1 LKGLKMKVPAQD
13 KRFVGWADS
22 SAHADRFSINKNMA
36 KRVHV
41 SNSAWANK
49 LPILLLLLWICAIM
63 LTVGCGPQQPPNV
76 KKARAIAAEN
86 IELRKELERRN
97 NQIETLK
104 EQYGEEL
111 EAQKKRL
118 KTCLQEK
125 EELKEKSRQNIRDQV
140 KGVLDTVLEE
150 NRKLREENTRLKA
163 QIEVLQK
170 KKQ

>member
-1 LKGLKMKVPAQD
+1 MKD
-13 KRFVGWADS
+13 
-22 SAHADRFSINKNMA
+22 
-36 KRVHV
+36 
-41 SNSAWANK
+41 SAWANK
-49 LPILLLLLWICAIM
+49 LPILLLLLWICAIV
-63 LTVGCGPQQPPNV
+63 LSAGCGPQQPPNV

-140 KGVLDTVLEE
+140 KGVLDPVLED

-163 QIEVLQK
+163 QIEELQK
-170 KKQ
+170 KNQ

>member
-1 LKGLKMKVPAQD
+1 MKV
-13 KRFVGWADS
+13 
-22 SAHADRFSINKNMA
+22 SAKKTLVIVAGIA
-36 KRVHV
+36 V
-41 SNSAWANK
+41 
-49 LPILLLLLWICAIM
+49 IM
-63 LTVGCGPQQPPNV
+63 IIGCGPQQPPNV

-86 IELRKELERRN
+86 IELRKELERRD
-97 NQIETLK
+97 NQIKTLK

-140 KGVLDTVLEE
+140 KGVLDPVLED

-163 QIEVLQK
+163 QIEDLQK
-170 KKQ
+170 QPQ

>member
-1 LKGLKMKVPAQD
+1 MKD
-13 KRFVGWADS
+13 
-22 SAHADRFSINKNMA
+22 
-36 KRVHV
+36 
-41 SNSAWANK
+41 SAWANK
-49 LPILLLLLWICAIM
+49 LPILLLLLWICAIV
-63 LTVGCGPQQPPNV
+63 LSAGCGPQQPPNV

-140 KGVLDTVLEE
+140 KGVLDPVLED

-163 QIEVLQK
+163 QIEELQK

>member
-1 LKGLKMKVPAQD
+1 MKD
-13 KRFVGWADS
+13 
-22 SAHADRFSINKNMA
+22 
-36 KRVHV
+36 
-41 SNSAWANK
+41 SAWANK
-49 LPILLLLLWICAIM
+49 LPILLLLLWICAIV
-63 LTVGCGPQQPPNV
+63 LSAGCGPQQPPNV

-86 IELRKELERRN
+86 IELRKELERRD
-97 NQIETLK
+97 NQLKTLK
-104 EQYGEEL
+104 EQYGEEI

-140 KGVLDTVLEE
+140 KGVLDPVLED

-163 QIEVLQK
+163 QIEELQK